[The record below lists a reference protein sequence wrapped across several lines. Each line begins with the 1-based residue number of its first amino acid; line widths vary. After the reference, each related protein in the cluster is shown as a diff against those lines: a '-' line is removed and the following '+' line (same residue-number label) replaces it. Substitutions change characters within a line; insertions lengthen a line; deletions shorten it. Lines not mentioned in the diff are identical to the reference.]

1 MKNEDEKL
9 EAELWETASNCDGEE
24 KVDALIQLSYRSFN
38 RGDHAESLA
47 LCETA
52 RDLYE
57 ALGAGAN
64 TSTLAH
70 IYTGIGY
77 SLNRLRR
84 HTDAAA
90 ALDRA
95 VVLYREIGSTEA
107 VVQLRCEGDS
117 WYDA

>member
-9 EAELWETASNCDGEE
+9 EAELWETASKAEGEE
-24 KVDALIQLSYRSFN
+24 KVDALIQLSYRSFH
-38 RGDHAESLA
+38 RGEHAESLA

-57 ALGAGAN
+57 ALGASAN
-64 TSTLAH
+64 SSTLAH

-84 HTDAAA
+84 HSDAAIAFDLHWCGQNYATELA
-90 ALDRA
+90 AHA
-95 VVLYREIGSTEA
+95 IATY
-107 VVQLRCEGDS
+107 VQMP
-117 WYDA
+117 

>member
-9 EAELWETASNCDGEE
+9 EAELWDLASNCDGEE

-57 ALGAGAN
+57 ALGAQAN
-64 TSTLAH
+64 TSTL
-70 IYTGIGY
+70 
-77 SLNRLRR
+77 
-84 HTDAAA
+84 
-90 ALDRA
+90 
-95 VVLYREIGSTEA
+95 
-107 VVQLRCEGDS
+107 
-117 WYDA
+117 